1 MSISTFISYFSSLY
15 CCKSPFN
22 TNITRQGFPLSCQ
35 ESYRTNEKK
44 PRDFWKFYSSFSS
57 FAFVFILVVHSLWI
71 YFFGLFS
78 FTNLFCAF
86 VYHFLVFVSNIKCL
100 TNGRFCF
107 RLLFFVPN
115 SFLLC
120 WRFCIIIT
128 TKTRFYFTLTCYSFN
143 PCRTFTIRNAL
154 LFSSCVSFIFN

>member
-35 ESYRTNEKK
+35 ESYRTNEKRNRAIFESFTL
-44 PRDFWKFYSSFSS
+44 PSVHLLLFSFLLFTHSDF
-57 FAFVFILVVHSLWI
+57 

-86 VYHFLVFVSNIKCL
+86 VHHFLVFVSNIKCL

-120 WRFCIIIT
+120 WRFCIIT